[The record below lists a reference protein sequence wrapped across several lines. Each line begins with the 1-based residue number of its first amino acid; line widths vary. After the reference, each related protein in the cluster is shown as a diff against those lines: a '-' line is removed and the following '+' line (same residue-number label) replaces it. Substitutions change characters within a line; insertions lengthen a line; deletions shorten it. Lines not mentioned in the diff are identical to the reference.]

1 MYEKIFLDL
10 QQDEIEF
17 ADPNFKSLYYSLIQT
32 YQKEEKVQPE
42 RLMQSDDMQFNQV
55 ISDILMQDENHR
67 LDRWD
72 RKNIFVKPKE
82 KELARMV
89 SETILSLRRHLID
102 QKIHELQKQTQ
113 EEAAILDHSEQ
124 LEEIKSYLILRT
136 LVSKR
141 LDRVL

>member
-1 MYEKIFLDL
+1 
-10 QQDEIEF
+10 
-17 ADPNFKSLYYSLIQT
+17 
-32 YQKEEKVQPE
+32 
-42 RLMQSDDMQFNQV
+42 
-55 ISDILMQDENHR
+55 
-67 LDRWD
+67 
-72 RKNIFVKPKE
+72 E

-113 EEAAILDHSEQ
+113 EEAAILDNSEQ

>member
-124 LEEIKSYLILRT
+124 LEEIKSYLTLRT